1 LPADQNFISGA
12 AAALRPF
19 FAMRQAEK
27 NLRRF
32 VAQLV
37 LPKFLG

>member
-12 AAALRPF
+12 AAELRPF

-27 NLRRF
+27 ILRRLF
-32 VAQLV
+32 AQLV